1 MQNDKCLFK
10 EVKDPF
16 SVLCNDAWQR
26 YEYHLDKFDDNAPI
40 LGCYDYE
47 TATLFSIQEIVI

>member
-10 EVKDPF
+10 KVKDPF

-26 YEYHLDKFDDNAPI
+26 YEDNLDKFDDNAPI

-47 TATLFSIQEIVI
+47 TATVFSIQEIG